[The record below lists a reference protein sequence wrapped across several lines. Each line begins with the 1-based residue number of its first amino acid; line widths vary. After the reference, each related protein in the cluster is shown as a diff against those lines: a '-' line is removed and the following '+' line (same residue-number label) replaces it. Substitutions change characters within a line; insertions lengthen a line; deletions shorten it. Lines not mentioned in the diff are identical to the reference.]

1 MAHPVCE
8 WLSHHT
14 RGTRLLLAQFNDVR
28 YFLNFDKLLALGW
41 KPEVDFDQ
49 GERPMRSAPA
59 ATSVLRPPACYIR
72 TCCVWLASVLLP
84 RLFAPPAYQRLLTAP
99 QGCSSRSSGTRKS
112 LLTGGRSVQTAPSLP
127 TRPPFLPPW
136 IAASHETHDDAMNA
150 IEEEHLS
157 MRAPSASR

>member
-1 MAHPVCE
+1 MAHRGCE
-8 WLSHHT
+8 WLLHDV
-14 RGTRLLLAQFNDVR
+14 RGTPLLLAQFNDVR

-84 RLFAPPAYQRLLTAP
+84 RLFAP
-99 QGCSSRSSGTRKS
+99 
-112 LLTGGRSVQTAPSLP
+112 SLP
-127 TRPPFLPPW
+127 TSAFLPPRR
-136 IAASHETHDDAMNA
+136 AAAHGRVVQE
-150 IEEEHLS
+150 
-157 MRAPSASR
+157 SRC